1 MEYELNINAVQE
13 LCERLIQENNLKV
26 KSFKVK
32 YWKEEIV
39 GERLCCRSFFRKILF
54 YKSYKGQILIP
65 KYFREEG
72 SYERMAAY
80 LLEHKSYDIYQYA
93 KDAGIEP
100 EEALIMF
107 FIFHEYGHLLLN
119 VTDAVTYGTLKT
131 SCEERDSRERIYKL
145 NMIALINAIRS
156 NLTEEEVQEQ
166 MEQEMQKV
174 RLAYRKLP
182 SESFADNI
190 GMKMLD
196 KFKENGQIKQL
207 VKNIMMEVE

>member
-119 VTDAVTYGTLKT
+119 VTDAIAYGTLKT
-131 SCEERDSRERIYKL
+131 SHEEKASRERICKL
-145 NMIALINAIRS
+145 NLLTLIKAMRS
-156 NLTEEEVQEQ
+156 NTTEEGAQEQ
-166 MEQEMQKV
+166 IEQEMKKIQ
-174 RLAYRKLP
+174 LAYRMLP

-190 GMKMLD
+190 GIKMLD
-196 KFKENGQIKQL
+196 KFKESGQIKQI
-207 VKNIMMEVE
+207 VKNIMLEVE

>member
-1 MEYELNINAVQE
+1 MEYELNTNAVQQ
-13 LCERLIQENNLKV
+13 LCERLIQENGLKV

-32 YWKEEIV
+32 YWKDEII
-39 GERLCCRSFFRKILF
+39 GERLCCRSFFRRILF

-72 SYERMAAY
+72 SYERIATY
-80 LLEHKSYDIYQYA
+80 LLEHQAYDIYQYA

-107 FIFHEYGHLLLN
+107 FIFHEFGHLLLN
-119 VTDAVTYGTLKT
+119 VTDIATYGTLKT
-131 SCEERDSRERIYKL
+131 SQEERATREHLNKL
-145 NMIALINAIRS
+145 SSIVLINSIR
-156 NLTEEEVQEQ
+156 LDTPEEAQEQ
-166 MEQEMQKV
+166 MEQEIEKI
-174 RLAYRKLP
+174 RLAYRMLP
-182 SESFADNI
+182 SESFADHTGI
-190 GMKMLD
+190 KMLD

>member
-1 MEYELNINAVQE
+1 MEYELNVNAVQQ
-13 LCERLIQENNLKV
+13 LCERLIQENSLKV

-32 YWKEEIV
+32 YWEDEII

-80 LLEHKSYDIYQYA
+80 LLEYMNYDIYQYA
-93 KDAGIEP
+93 KDTNIEP

-107 FIFHEYGHLLLN
+107 FIFHEFGHLLLN
-119 VTDAVTYGTLKT
+119 ASDFNIYGNMKT
-131 SCEERDSRERIYKL
+131 AQEERERRAHLYKINIMLLMNQAMSEENSSDKYERELERI
-145 NMIALINAIRS
+145 
-156 NLTEEEVQEQ
+156 Q
-166 MEQEMQKV
+166 
-174 RLAYRKLP
+174 LAYRQLP
-182 SESFADNI
+182 SETYADKTGI
-190 GMKMLD
+190 KLLEH
-196 KFKENGQIKQL
+196 FKNNGQIKQI